1 MDINELVQ
9 TLPRASDEERALVV
23 RAFEFAREAHQGQ
36 LRYSGE
42 EYITHPLAVAQI
54 LASQRA
60 EAKTIAA
67 GLLHDVL
74 EDVDGMSER
83 LKKEFGPEVFFLVDG
98 VTKLGELKYKGAE
111 RHAESLRKLF
121 VAMAKDIRVIL
132 IRLADRLHNIRTLD
146 YVPEEKKKRI
156 AIETIDIYAPLAN
169 RLGMG
174 ELKEALEDG
183 AFPYAYP
190 EAYAITKN
198 LLKLKKHETELRL
211 EKMYRTLTQELTEC
225 AVPNF
230 KIDSRV
236 KGLYS
241 LYKKL
246 SRYNMDIEKIYD
258 IIALRVLV
266 PTIPDCYRTLG
277 IIHAL
282 WKPAPERVKDY
293 IATPKPNGYQSIHT
307 SVFTGDGAVA
317 EIQVRTYAMH
327 HEAEYGVA
335 SHVGYEETGKTKQPW
350 TLSHKLAWITELLK
364 LQQEYEENEEFLE
377 NLRMDFFSD
386 RIFVF
391 TPKGDVVELPDGASV
406 LDFAYAIHSDIG
418 SHASGATVSGKY
430 TALDHKLKSGDI
442 VYIETKKSS
451 RPSHKWLEYAKTS
464 MARKHIRLAI
474 QESGGKR
481 KN

>member
-1 MDINELVQ
+1 MELKELLDA
-9 TLPRASDEERALVV
+9 LPNASPEERALIE
-23 RAFEFAREAHQGQ
+23 RAYHFANEAHKGQ
-36 LRYSGE
+36 VRYSGE
-42 EYITHPLAVAQI
+42 PYITHPLSVALI
-54 LASQRA
+54 LAQQHA

-74 EDVDGMSER
+74 EDVHGMSDR
-83 LKKEFGPEVFFLVDG
+83 LKKEFGPEIFFLVDG
-98 VTKLGELKYKGAE
+98 VTKLGTLKYKGAE

-121 VAMAKDIRVIL
+121 IAMAKDIRVIL
-132 IRLADRLHNIRTLD
+132 IRLADRLHNVRTLS

-156 AIETIDIYAPLAN
+156 AIETINIYAPLAN

-174 ELKEALEDG
+174 KIKEALEDG
-183 AFPYAYP
+183 SFPYAYP
-190 EAYAITKN
+190 EEYALTKN
-198 LLKLKKHETELRL
+198 LLKLKKHETEVRL
-211 EKMYRTLTQELTEC
+211 EKMYRTLAEELSGF
-225 AVPNF
+225 AIPNF
-230 KIDSRV
+230 KIDYRV

-246 SRYNMDIEKIYD
+246 RRYNMDIEKVYD

-266 PTIPDCYRTLG
+266 PSIPDCYQTLG

-327 HEAEYGVA
+327 QDAEYGVA
-335 SHVGYEETGKTKQPW
+335 SHVGYEEAGKVKESRA
-350 TLSHKLAWITELLK
+350 LSRKLSWINELLK
-364 LQQEYEENEEFLE
+364 LQQEYKENEEFLE
-377 NLRMDFFSD
+377 NLKVDFFND

-391 TPKGDVVELPDGASV
+391 TPKGDVVELPEGASV

-418 SHASGATVSGKY
+418 GHAAGATVSGKY
-430 TALDHKLKSGDI
+430 ASLDHKLKSGDI
-442 VYIETKKSS
+442 VLIETKKNS
-451 RPSHKWLEYAKTS
+451 RPSHKWLEYVKTS
-464 MARKHIRLAI
+464 MARKHIRFML
-474 QESGGKR
+474 QEDEKKKS
-481 KN
+481 